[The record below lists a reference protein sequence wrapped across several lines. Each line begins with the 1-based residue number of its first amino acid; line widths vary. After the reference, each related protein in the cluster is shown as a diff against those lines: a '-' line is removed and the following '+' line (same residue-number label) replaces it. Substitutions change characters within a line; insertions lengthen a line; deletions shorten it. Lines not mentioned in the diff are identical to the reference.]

1 MKSKIPINPITL
13 QFPKELEQ
21 IFFEEY
27 FKKSL
32 IQVRCA
38 LLLALFFLAISGFL
52 DQWLSPEVRDKAL
65 VFRYGFLFPV
75 TTAFLFFT
83 FSKLFKRL
91 MQPLISFF
99 IISLILFF
107 IVFSVF
113 VRDVKLENPEII
125 IMILYA
131 YTAIKLN
138 FVYATFVGW
147 TTILF
152 AVVINIFRIK
162 LSLSNLFE
170 NSLEL
175 FFANILGMFSCY
187 LMEYYIRKDFF
198 QDRLLAEEREKVDRL
213 LLNILPQP
221 IAERLKQEQITIADS
236 FTEATIM
243 FADIV
248 GFTPLSARLS
258 ATEIVNLLNQIF
270 STFDQLAERHNLE
283 KIKTIGDAYM
293 VVGGLPTPRPDHAE
307 LVAEMAL
314 DMQQEIAKFSQ
325 EVDEVFSIR
334 IGINT
339 GPVVAGVIGL
349 KKFIYDLWGDAVNT
363 ASRMESHGVPNCI
376 QVSQT
381 TYELLQD
388 KYLFEERGVIDIKG
402 KGEMFTYLLR
412 GRKRVN
418 NS

>member
-1 MKSKIPINPITL
+1 MARKIPINPLTL
-13 QFPKELEQ
+13 RFPKELEE

-32 IQVRCA
+32 RQVRFA

-52 DQWLSPEVRDKAL
+52 DQWLSPEIRDKAL
-65 VFRYGFLFPV
+65 IFRYAFLFPV
-75 TTAFLFFT
+75 TIAFLFFT
-83 FSKLFKRL
+83 FSRPFKRL
-91 MQPLISFF
+91 MQPVISLF
-99 IISLILFF
+99 IILLILIF
-107 IVFSVF
+107 ISFSVF
-113 VRDVKLENPEII
+113 VRGVDLENPEII

-138 FVYATFVGW
+138 FLYATFVGW
-147 TTILF
+147 ITFLVAIS
-152 AVVINIFRIK
+152 VNIFYIN
-162 LSLSNLFE
+162 LSLSSLFE

-175 FFANILGMFSCY
+175 IFANLLGMFSSY
-187 LMEYYIRKDFF
+187 SMEYYIRKDFF
-198 QDRLLAEEREKVDRL
+198 QDRLLAEEREKVERL

-221 IAERLKQEQITIADS
+221 IAERLKQEPITIADS

-270 STFDQLAERHNLE
+270 STFDQLAERHGLE

-307 LVAEMAL
+307 SVAEMAL

-325 EVDEVFSIR
+325 ELDESFSIR

-363 ASRMESHGVPNCI
+363 ASRMESHGMPNCI
-376 QVSQT
+376 QVSQA

-388 KYLFEERGVIDIKG
+388 KYLFEERGVIEVKG
-402 KGEMFTYLLR
+402 KGEMYTYLLR
-412 GRKRVN
+412 GRKGIN

>member
-1 MKSKIPINPITL
+1 MTRKIPINPLTL
-13 QFPKELEQ
+13 RFPEELEQ

-32 IQVRCA
+32 SQVRFA
-38 LLLALFFLAISGFL
+38 LLLALFFLFISGFL
-52 DQWLSPEVRDKAL
+52 DQWLSPEIRDKAL
-65 VFRYGFLFPV
+65 LFRYGFLFPV
-75 TTAFLFFT
+75 TIAFLFFT
-83 FSKLFKRL
+83 FSRLFKRL
-91 MQPLISFF
+91 MQPMISLF
-99 IISLILFF
+99 IILLILIF
-107 IVFSVF
+107 IGFSVF
-113 VRDVKLENPEII
+113 VRNVDLENPEII

-131 YTAIKLN
+131 YTAIKLS
-138 FVYATFVGW
+138 FVYATLVGW
-147 TTILF
+147 LTIGF
-152 AVVINIFRIK
+152 ASIINIFHIK
-162 LSLSNLFE
+162 SSLLSLFE
-170 NSLEL
+170 NNLEL
-175 FFANILGMFSCY
+175 VFANLLGMFSSY

-221 IAERLKQEQITIADS
+221 IAERLKQEPITIADS

-270 STFDQLAERHNLE
+270 STFDQLAERHGLE

-307 LVAEMAL
+307 SVAEMAL
-314 DMQQEIAKFSQ
+314 DMQQEIAKFSR
-325 EVDEVFSIR
+325 ELDESFSIR

-363 ASRMESHGVPNCI
+363 ASRMESHGMPNCI

-381 TYELLQD
+381 TYDLLQD
-388 KYLFEERGVIDIKG
+388 KYLFEERGVIEVKG

-412 GRKRVN
+412 GRKRIE
-418 NS
+418 

>member
-1 MKSKIPINPITL
+1 
-13 QFPKELEQ
+13 
-21 IFFEEY
+21 
-27 FKKSL
+27 
-32 IQVRCA
+32 
-38 LLLALFFLAISGFL
+38 
-52 DQWLSPEVRDKAL
+52 
-65 VFRYGFLFPV
+65 
-75 TTAFLFFT
+75 
-83 FSKLFKRL
+83 
-91 MQPLISFF
+91 MQPVISLF
-99 IISLILFF
+99 IILMISLF
-107 IVFSVF
+107 IGFSVF
-113 VRDVKLENPEII
+113 VRDVDLETPELII
-125 IMILYA
+125 IILYA

-147 TTILF
+147 ATIIWTAL
-152 AVVINIFRIK
+152 INIFHIK
-162 LSLSNLFE
+162 PSVINLSES
-170 NSLEL
+170 SLEL
-175 FFANILGMFSCY
+175 VFANLLGMFSSY

-198 QDRLLAEEREKVDRL
+198 QDRLLAEEREKVERL

-221 IAERLKQEQITIADS
+221 IAERLKQEPITIADS

-248 GFTPLSARLS
+248 GFTSLSARLS

-270 STFDQLAERHNLE
+270 STFDQLAERHGLE

-314 DMQQEIAKFSQ
+314 DMQQEIAKFSR
-325 EVDEVFSIR
+325 EFDESVSIR

-363 ASRMESHGVPNCI
+363 ASRMESHGMPNCI

-381 TYELLQD
+381 TYDLLQD
-388 KYLFEERGVIDIKG
+388 KYLFEERGVIEVKG
-402 KGEMFTYLLR
+402 KGEMFTYLLK
-412 GRKRVN
+412 GRKRIE
-418 NS
+418 

>member
-1 MKSKIPINPITL
+1 MTRKIPINPLTL
-13 QFPKELEQ
+13 RFPEELEQ

-32 IQVRCA
+32 SQVRFA
-38 LLLALFFLAISGFL
+38 LLLALFFLFISGFL
-52 DQWLSPEVRDKAL
+52 DQWLSPEIRDKAL
-65 VFRYGFLFPV
+65 LFRYGFLFPV
-75 TTAFLFFT
+75 TIAFLFFT
-83 FSKLFKRL
+83 FSRLFKRL
-91 MQPLISFF
+91 MQPMISLF
-99 IISLILFF
+99 IILLILIF
-107 IVFSVF
+107 IGFSVF
-113 VRDVKLENPEII
+113 VRNVDLENPEII

-131 YTAIKLN
+131 YTAIKLS
-138 FVYATFVGW
+138 FVYATLVGW
-147 TTILF
+147 LTIGF
-152 AVVINIFRIK
+152 TSIINIFHIK
-162 LSLSNLFE
+162 SSLLSLFE

-175 FFANILGMFSCY
+175 VFANLLGMFSSY

-221 IAERLKQEQITIADS
+221 IAERLKQEPITIADS

-270 STFDQLAERHNLE
+270 STFDQLAERHGLE

-307 LVAEMAL
+307 SVAEMAL
-314 DMQQEIAKFSQ
+314 DMQQEIAKFSR
-325 EVDEVFSIR
+325 ELDESFSIR

-363 ASRMESHGVPNCI
+363 ASRMESHGMPNCI

-381 TYELLQD
+381 TYDLLQD
-388 KYLFEERGVIDIKG
+388 KYLFEERGVIEVKG

-412 GRKRVN
+412 GRKRIE
-418 NS
+418 

>member
-1 MKSKIPINPITL
+1 MTSKIPINPLTL
-13 QFPKELEQ
+13 RFPEELEQ

-32 IQVRCA
+32 IQVRFA
-38 LLLALFFLAISGFL
+38 LLLALFFLTISGFL
-52 DQWLSPEVRDKAL
+52 DQWLSPEIRDKAL
-65 VFRYGFLFPV
+65 LFRYGFLFPV
-75 TTAFLFFT
+75 TIAFLVFT
-83 FSKLFKRL
+83 FSKLFKRW
-91 MQPLISFF
+91 MQPVISLF
-99 IISLILFF
+99 IILMISLF
-107 IVFSVF
+107 IGFSVF
-113 VRDVKLENPEII
+113 VRDVDLETPELII
-125 IMILYA
+125 IILYA

-147 TTILF
+147 ATIIWTAL
-152 AVVINIFRIK
+152 INIFHIK
-162 LSLSNLFE
+162 PSVINLSES
-170 NSLEL
+170 SLEL
-175 FFANILGMFSCY
+175 VFANLLGMFSSY

-198 QDRLLAEEREKVDRL
+198 QDRLLAEEREKVERL

-221 IAERLKQEQITIADS
+221 IAERLKQEPITIADS

-248 GFTPLSARLS
+248 GFTSLSARLS

-270 STFDQLAERHNLE
+270 STFDQLAERHGLE

-314 DMQQEIAKFSQ
+314 DMQQEIAKFSR
-325 EVDEVFSIR
+325 EFDESVSIR

-363 ASRMESHGVPNCI
+363 ASRMESHGMPNCI

-381 TYELLQD
+381 TYDLLQD
-388 KYLFEERGVIDIKG
+388 KYLFEERGVIEVKG
-402 KGEMFTYLLR
+402 KGEMFTYLLK
-412 GRKRVN
+412 GRKRIE
-418 NS
+418 